1 MTNQDNI
8 TRMIKKQFVYT
19 TSNNENLRM
28 YQLRGVER
36 TTSQFAVCKVVDVSH
51 DSETGDEEI
60 FRTLYFSRIQA
71 F

>member
-8 TRMIKKQFVYT
+8 TRLIKKQFVYT

-36 TTSQFAVCKVVDVSH
+36 STKEFAVCKVVDVSH
-51 DSETGDEEI
+51 DSKTGKKQI
-60 FRTLYFSRIQA
+60 FRTLHFSRIQN
-71 F
+71 

>member
-8 TRMIKKQFVYT
+8 TRLIKKQFVYT

-36 TTSQFAVCKVVDVSH
+36 STKEFAVCKVVDVSH
-51 DSETGDEEI
+51 DSKTGKKQI
-60 FRTLYFSRIQA
+60 FRTLHFSRIKN
-71 F
+71 

>member
-8 TRMIKKQFVYT
+8 TRLIKKQFTYT

-36 TTSQFAVCKVVDVSH
+36 STKEFAVCKVVDVSH
-51 DSETGDEEI
+51 DSKTGKKQI
-60 FRTLYFSRIQA
+60 FRTLHFSRIQN
-71 F
+71 

>member
-8 TRMIKKQFVYT
+8 TRLIKKQFTYT

-36 TTSQFAVCKVVDVSH
+36 STKEFAVCKVVDVSH
-51 DSETGDEEI
+51 DSKTGKKQI
-60 FRTLYFSRIQA
+60 FRTLHFSRIKN
-71 F
+71 